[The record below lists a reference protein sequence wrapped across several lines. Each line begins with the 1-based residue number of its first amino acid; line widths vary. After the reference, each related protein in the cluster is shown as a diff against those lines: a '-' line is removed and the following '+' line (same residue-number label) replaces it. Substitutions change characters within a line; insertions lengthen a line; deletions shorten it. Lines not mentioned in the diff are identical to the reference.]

1 MRWDGQKD
9 GADRQQ
15 ALPGLPGLV
24 RSVRTPDFADVVFHE
39 VRAKSVL
46 NKVPGDRLPFGWTV
60 NPYRGCTHG
69 CTYCLA
75 GDTPV
80 LLADGRTKP
89 IAELSV
95 GEEVFGTSEGRYVT
109 TRVRALWTTVK
120 PAYRLTLE
128 DGTRVVASGDHRF
141 LAEDGWRHLTPGRCD
156 DFEERPFLAR
166 GARLVGTG
174 RFAAPPTVNDA
185 YRGGYL
191 WGLVRGGLPGDPDVL
206 ARAREYAAGRIPRD
220 GELVEWPTGPGE
232 DWSKG
237 FLAGLFD
244 TRGTATGGE
253 LVLSSSD
260 SAVFDAAVL
269 ALTRLGI
276 GHAVEVRGVRITGGL
291 AERLR
296 FLHLVGPVIAR
307 GNAVEGT
314 PVPRAGR
321 LAVVAVESLGVP
333 RTLYDIT
340 TGTGDFV
347 ANGLVSHNCFA
358 RNSHTYLDLDAG
370 RDFDSQVVV
379 KVNAVEVLTAQ
390 LGSRGWRREHVA
402 LGTNTD
408 PYQRA
413 EGRYRLMP
421 GIIGAL
427 ADSGTPFSVL
437 TKGTVL
443 ARDIPV
449 LAEAAQRVPVGV
461 GVSIALLDR
470 ELQAGLEP
478 GTPSPQARLEL
489 VRRVREAGLPCGV
502 FVAPVLPGLTDDVAG
517 LDALLAEVAAAGA
530 SGVTVLPLHL
540 RPGAREWFARWLVRA
555 RPDLADRYRKLYRG
569 GSYVDARYRRWL
581 ADRLGPLLRK
591 HGLEARGSRDAVG
604 VPGDADGAWP
614 EGSLPLTT
622 PHRRGVDQE
631 QLTLL

>member
-9 GADRQQ
+9 GTDRQQ
-15 ALPGLPGLV
+15 VLPGLPGLV
-24 RSVRTPDFADVVFHE
+24 RSVRTPEFADVVFHE

-46 NKVPGDRLPFGWTV
+46 TKVAGDGLPFGWTV

-89 IAELSV
+89 IAELAV
-95 GEEVFGTSEGRYVT
+95 GEEVFGTAEGRYVR

-128 DGTRVVASGDHRF
+128 DGTQMVASGDHRF

-156 DFEERPFLAR
+156 DFEERPFLAK

-174 RFAAPPTVNDA
+174 RFAAPPTVNDD
-185 YRGGYL
+185 YRRGYL
-191 WGLVRGGLPGDPDVL
+191 WGVVRGGLPGDPDVL
-206 ARAREYAAGRIPRD
+206 ARAKEYSTGRIPRES
-220 GELVEWPTGPGE
+220 ELVEWPTTPDD

-244 TRGTATGGE
+244 SRGTATGEG

-260 SAVFDAAVL
+260 SSVFEAAVL
-269 ALTRLGI
+269 ALMRLRI
-276 GHAVEVRGVRITGGL
+276 GHVVEVRGVRITGGL

-296 FLHLVGPVIAR
+296 FLHLVAPVAAR
-307 GNAVEGT
+307 GNAVAGT
-314 PVPRAGR
+314 AVPRRAR
-321 LAVVAVESLGVP
+321 LAVVAVEALGVS

-370 RDFDSQVVV
+370 HDFDTQVVV
-379 KVNAVEVLTAQ
+379 KVNAAEDLAAQ
-390 LGSRGWRREHVA
+390 LKSRTWRRDHVA

-421 GIIGAL
+421 GIIEAL
-427 ADSGTPFSVL
+427 AGSGTPFSIL

-443 ARDIPV
+443 SRDIPL
-449 LAEAAQRVPVGV
+449 LAGAARQVPVGV

-470 ELQAGLEP
+470 DLQAGLEP
-478 GTPSPQARLEL
+478 GTPSPRARLEL
-489 VRRVREAGLPCGV
+489 VRAVREAGLPCGV
-502 FVAPVLPGLTDDVAG
+502 FVAPVLPGLTDDVEG
-517 LDALLAEVAAAGA
+517 LDALLAEIAAAGA
-530 SGVTVLPLHL
+530 TGVTVLPLHL
-540 RPGAREWFARWLVRA
+540 RPGAREWFTRWLVRE
-555 RPDLADRYRKLYRG
+555 RPDLADRYRRLYGRG
-569 GSYVDARYRRWL
+569 SHVDARYRRWL
-581 ADRLGPLLRK
+581 AARVRPLLHR
-591 HGLEARGSRDAVG
+591 HGLVAKGSLDAVG
-604 VPGDADGAWP
+604 VPGDDEGVWP
-614 EGSLPLTT
+614 QGSLPSTA
-622 PHRRGVDQE
+622 PHPRGVDRE